1 MRGAIPPLP
10 HTPSWR
16 GAQLNKDN
24 FSFRDTEHIKLGNVC
39 SAERRNNKFIQSL
52 MGSFMTGS

>member
-16 GAQLNKDN
+16 GAQLNHRDKFTFIPLMRSLSKVHEVNTHNKDRYCRCIITTPN
-24 FSFRDTEHIKLGNVC
+24 Y
-39 SAERRNNKFIQSL
+39 
-52 MGSFMTGS
+52 

>member
-16 GAQLNKDN
+16 GAQLKYMD
-24 FSFRDTEHIKLGNVC
+24 FTFTFTFTFTI
-39 SAERRNNKFIQSL
+39 
-52 MGSFMTGS
+52 GSSRLKEFKSHEPKPLIGEA